1 MISKNIANVFT
12 FSVLFVL
19 IMWFVY
25 FLEFQ
30 TASDFGYLGIYPR
43 KFIGLMGIFTAPFV
57 HGDINH
63 LISNS
68 LPMFLLIAMVY
79 FFYRP
84 VFYKVMG
91 YGWLITGFWVW
102 VAARPSYHIGASGLV
117 YMLAAFLFWSGF
129 VRKSYRHMAVSLT
142 IVFLYGSLIWGVF
155 PFDWKIS
162 WESHLLGGISGT
174 MLAFYYRKVVVFRNR
189 KYSWEIEDESK
200 EIEALEQRYGERYW
214 DPNKKVNAPQT
225 IIRYIFKKKEE

>member
-1 MISKNIANVFT
+1 
-12 FSVLFVL
+12 
-19 IMWFVY
+19 MWFVY
-25 FLEFQ
+25 FVEAQLE
-30 TASDFGYLGIYPR
+30 TSFGFLGLYPR
-43 KFIGLMGIFTAPFV
+43 EFFGLIGILTAPFV
-57 HGDINH
+57 HGDLNH

-84 VFYKVMG
+84 LFYKVMG

-102 VAARPSYHIGASGLV
+102 VAARPSYHIGASGLI

-129 VRKSYRHMAVSLT
+129 LRKSYRHMAVSLT

-174 MLAFYYRKVVVFRNR
+174 MLGFYYKGVEVFRR
-189 KYSWEIEDESK
+189 KKYSWELNNEEED
-200 EIEALEQRYGERYW
+200 IARLEERFGERYW
-214 DPNKKVNAPQT
+214 DPNHKVYPPQT
-225 IIRYIFKKKEE
+225 IIQYNFKQKEED